1 MATKML
7 ISLGRHPVN
16 SLQVG
21 QMIRFQ
27 SRCFV
32 QEMVLTIRRLQWLKD
47 KVIISGDE
55 ANDVVLSVYDWMQDI
70 WASGRKRAYLFRKQK
85 HLHICIT
92 PGKIWKL
99 LPGIA

>member
-1 MATKML
+1 MATKTL

-32 QEMVLTIRRLQWLKD
+32 QEMVLTIRRLQWLKCD
-47 KVIISGDE
+47 CEDSE
-55 ANDVVLSVYDWMQDI
+55 NYWDWTSLDD
-70 WASGRKRAYLFRKQK
+70 SCAYHEKK
-85 HLHICIT
+85 
-92 PGKIWKL
+92 GE
-99 LPGIA
+99 

>member
-1 MATKML
+1 MATKTL
-7 ISLGRHPVN
+7 TSLGRQAVN

-27 SRCFV
+27 SCCFA

-55 ANDVVLSVYDWMQDI
+55 ANDVVLSVYDWVELVQEEKE
-70 WASGRKRAYLFRKQK
+70 AV
-85 HLHICIT
+85 
-92 PGKIWKL
+92 
-99 LPGIA
+99 

>member
-1 MATKML
+1 MVNLT
-7 ISLGRHPVN
+7 SLGRHPVN

-21 QMIRFQ
+21 QVIRFQ

-55 ANDVVLSVYDWMQDI
+55 VNDVVLSVYDWVELVQEEEE
-70 WASGRKRAYLFRKQK
+70 AV
-85 HLHICIT
+85 
-92 PGKIWKL
+92 
-99 LPGIA
+99 

>member
-1 MATKML
+1 MATKTL
-7 ISLGRHPVN
+7 TSLGCHPVN

-47 KVIISGDE
+47 KVIISGDK
-55 ANDVVLSVYDWMQDI
+55 ANDVVLSVYDWVELVKEEKE
-70 WASGRKRAYLFRKQK
+70 AV
-85 HLHICIT
+85 
-92 PGKIWKL
+92 
-99 LPGIA
+99 

>member
-7 ISLGRHPVN
+7 ISLDRHPVN

-32 QEMVLTIRRLQWLKD
+32 QEMVLTIRRLQWLKY
-47 KVIISGDE
+47 KVIISGDK
-55 ANDVVLSVYDWMQDI
+55 ANDVVLSVYDWVELVKEEKE
-70 WASGRKRAYLFRKQK
+70 AV
-85 HLHICIT
+85 
-92 PGKIWKL
+92 
-99 LPGIA
+99 

>member
-1 MATKML
+1 MATKTL
-7 ISLGRHPVN
+7 TSLGRHPVN

-27 SRCFV
+27 SCCFA

-55 ANDVVLSVYDWMQDI
+55 ANDVVLSVYDWVELVHEEKD
-70 WASGRKRAYLFRKQK
+70 AV
-85 HLHICIT
+85 
-92 PGKIWKL
+92 
-99 LPGIA
+99 

>member
-7 ISLGRHPVN
+7 TSLGRHPVN
-16 SLQVG
+16 SL

-55 ANDVVLSVYDWMQDI
+55 ANDVVLSVYDWVELVKEEKE
-70 WASGRKRAYLFRKQK
+70 AV
-85 HLHICIT
+85 
-92 PGKIWKL
+92 
-99 LPGIA
+99 

>member
-1 MATKML
+1 MATKTL
-7 ISLGRHPVN
+7 TSLGRHPVN

-21 QMIRFQ
+21 QVIRVQ

-55 ANDVVLSVYDWMQDI
+55 VNDVVLSVYDWVELVKEEKE
-70 WASGRKRAYLFRKQK
+70 AV
-85 HLHICIT
+85 
-92 PGKIWKL
+92 
-99 LPGIA
+99 

>member
-7 ISLGRHPVN
+7 ISLGRHPAN

-47 KVIISGDE
+47 KVIISGDK
-55 ANDVVLSVYDWMQDI
+55 ANDVVLSVYDWVELVKEEKE
-70 WASGRKRAYLFRKQK
+70 AV
-85 HLHICIT
+85 
-92 PGKIWKL
+92 
-99 LPGIA
+99 

>member
-1 MATKML
+1 MATKTL
-7 ISLGRHPVN
+7 TSLGRHPVN
-16 SLQVG
+16 SLQVD

-55 ANDVVLSVYDWMQDI
+55 VNDVVLSVYDWVELVKEEKE
-70 WASGRKRAYLFRKQK
+70 AV
-85 HLHICIT
+85 
-92 PGKIWKL
+92 
-99 LPGIA
+99 